1 MYLSQADMS
10 VTRRHGGL
18 GLGLAIARQ
27 LIAAHGGTIS
37 LHSEGPGRG
46 TAAIVRIPVL
56 QDQTRPDLEPAF
68 RQVGGGA
75 TWGSAAMIS
84 NECASVATVSM
95 SEGGSGQ
102 QRRCGIPPAAGQVW
116 HLCHF
121 LSLIIVLSSL
131 HVCTPVWKAWLTTS
145 SCLHVVGNH
154 LQHTRTQP

>member
-1 MYLSQADMS
+1 MS

-75 TWGSAAMIS
+75 IWGSAAMLNI
-84 NECASVATVSM
+84 ECASGAMSV
-95 SEGGSGQ
+95 SEGQQGAQANREAVEYHQQQVRSGT
-102 QRRCGIPPAAGQVW
+102 CA
-116 HLCHF
+116 
-121 LSLIIVLSSL
+121 
-131 HVCTPVWKAWLTTS
+131 TS
-145 SCLHVVGNH
+145 F
-154 LQHTRTQP
+154 Q